1 MPLLPLVGHEVLRGQ
16 LSAAVRRGSLP
27 QLLLL
32 TGPQGVGKQR
42 VGLWL
47 AQRLLCQG
55 APGEPCGTC
64 RPCRLVLGL
73 GHPDVH
79 WLMPVPRPKAAE
91 PDKQI
96 EELEDL
102 LGEVLEERRK
112 QPLYG
117 PPEGLA
123 GHFVATARLVIRRA
137 ALRPVEGNTRV
148 FLIGYADRLV
158 PQESSPEAANAL
170 LKLLEEPAAGTY
182 FVLTAEDPES
192 VLPTIRSRAVAL
204 RLGTLR
210 DEQVRGFLGAHGG
223 IGSGDLE
230 AMLTQAQ
237 GSIGRAVTD
246 PASAEKGTMLA
257 AALLESARA
266 KSPALWEM
274 ALKQTTFSA
283 RGDFT
288 AALDAI
294 AEMLAEALRGTTVR
308 SPLTAVPPRRL
319 LAALD
324 RVGEAREMAQGNVN
338 PQLLLAVLGQDL
350 AGTL

>member
-1 MPLLPLVGHEVLRGQ
+1 
-16 LSAAVRRGSLP
+16 
-27 QLLLL
+27 
-32 TGPQGVGKQR
+32 
-42 VGLWL
+42 
-47 AQRLLCQG
+47 
-55 APGEPCGTC
+55 
-64 RPCRLVLGL
+64 
-73 GHPDVH
+73 
-79 WLMPVPRPKAAE
+79 MPVPRPKAAE
-91 PDKQI
+91 PDKQV

-123 GHFVATARLVIRRA
+123 GHFVATARLITRRA
-137 ALRPVEGNTRV
+137 ALRPVEGRIRV
-148 FLIGYADRLV
+148 FLIGHADRLV

-170 LKLLEEPAAGTY
+170 LKLLEEPAPETY
-182 FVLTAEDPES
+182 FVLTADDPES
-192 VLPTIRSRAVAL
+192 VLPTIRSRAVAM

-210 DEQVRGFLGAHGG
+210 DEQIRGFLSEHGG
-223 IGSGDLE
+223 VSPGDLG

-237 GSIGRAVTD
+237 GSIGRAATD
-246 PASAEKGTMLA
+246 PASAEKGSTLA
-257 AALLESARA
+257 AALLESARGG
-266 KSPALWEM
+266 SPVMWEL

-288 AALDAI
+288 AALDAM
-294 AEMLAEALRGTTVR
+294 AEMLAEALRGTAGR
-308 SPLTAVPPRRL
+308 SPLASVPPGRL

-350 AGTL
+350 AGTR

>member
-1 MPLLPLVGHEVLRGQ
+1 MPLLPMVGHEVLRGQ
-16 LSAAVRRGSLP
+16 LSAAVQRGSLP

-42 VGLWL
+42 MGLWL
-47 AQRLLCQG
+47 AQRLLCEG
-55 APGEPCGTC
+55 PPGEPCGVC

-79 WLMPVPRPKAAE
+79 WLMPVPRPKSGE
-91 PDKQI
+91 PDKQVD
-96 EELEDL
+96 ELQDQ

-123 GHFVATARLVIRRA
+123 GHFVATARLIIRRA
-137 ALRPVEGNTRV
+137 ALRPVEGNNRV

-192 VLPTIRSRAVAL
+192 VLPTIRSRAVAM
-204 RLGTLR
+204 RLGTLK
-210 DEQVRGFLGAHGG
+210 DDQVRGFLQAHGEAS
-223 IGSGDLE
+223 SGDLE
-230 AMLTQAQ
+230 AMMKLAQ

-246 PASAEKGTMLA
+246 PGSAEKGSSLA

-266 KSPALWEM
+266 KTPGLWEM

-288 AALDAI
+288 SALDAM
-294 AEMLAEALRGTTVR
+294 AEMLAEALRGAGTR
-308 SPLTAVPPRRL
+308 SPLSAVPSRRL

-350 AGTL
+350 AETL

>member
-1 MPLLPLVGHEVLRGQ
+1 M
-16 LSAAVRRGSLP
+16 
-27 QLLLL
+27 
-32 TGPQGVGKQR
+32 GKQR
-42 VGLWL
+42 IGLWL
-47 AQRLLCQG
+47 AQRLFCEG
-55 APGEPCGTC
+55 PSGEPCGVC

-73 GHPDVH
+73 GHPDMY

-123 GHFVATARLVIRRA
+123 GHFVATARLIIRRA
-137 ALRPVEGNTRV
+137 ALRPVEGRIRV
-148 FLIGYADRLV
+148 FLIGHADRLV

-170 LKLLEEPAAGTY
+170 LKLLEEPASGTY

-192 VLPTIRSRAVAL
+192 VLPTIRSRAVAM

-210 DEQVRGFLGAHGG
+210 DEQVRGFLEAHGG
-223 IGSGDLE
+223 VASADLE
-230 AMLTQAQ
+230 AMLTLAQ

-246 PASAEKGTMLA
+246 PASAEKGSTLA

-266 KSPALWEM
+266 GSPARWEM
-274 ALKQTTFSA
+274 ALKQTSFSA

-288 AALDAI
+288 AALDAM
-294 AEMLAEALRGTTVR
+294 AEMLAEALRGTGTR
-308 SPLTAVPPRRL
+308 SPLAAVPPRRL

-350 AGTL
+350 AETL

>member
-42 VGLWL
+42 TGLWL
-47 AQRLLCQG
+47 AQRLLCEG
-55 APGEPCGTC
+55 PPGEPCGAC
-64 RPCRLVLGL
+64 RTCRLVLGL

-96 EELEDL
+96 EELEDM

-170 LKLLEEPAAGTY
+170 LKLLVKTMHEE
-182 FVLTAEDPES
+182 
-192 VLPTIRSRAVAL
+192 RARVVMQ
-204 RLGTLR
+204 RL
-210 DEQVRGFLGAHGG
+210 
-223 IGSGDLE
+223 
-230 AMLTQAQ
+230 
-237 GSIGRAVTD
+237 
-246 PASAEKGTMLA
+246 
-257 AALLESARA
+257 
-266 KSPALWEM
+266 
-274 ALKQTTFSA
+274 
-283 RGDFT
+283 
-288 AALDAI
+288 
-294 AEMLAEALRGTTVR
+294 
-308 SPLTAVPPRRL
+308 
-319 LAALD
+319 
-324 RVGEAREMAQGNVN
+324 
-338 PQLLLAVLGQDL
+338 
-350 AGTL
+350 